1 MTAHMALRSGTF
13 VKGPGRLTSNVGE
26 NMNNQQV
33 RLLISA
39 LVLLSGAIASN
50 SSQLNINVGI
60 FLILVGAAMLFV
72 EYFRSFSTKD

>member
-1 MTAHMALRSGTF
+1 
-13 VKGPGRLTSNVGE
+13 VGE
-26 NMNNQQV
+26 NVNNQQV

-50 SSQLNINVGI
+50 SSQLNVNVGI

-72 EYFRSFSTKD
+72 EYFRSFSSKD

>member
-1 MTAHMALRSGTF
+1 MALRSGTF
-13 VKGPGRLTSNVGE
+13 VRVRSSNSNVGE

-50 SSQLNINVGI
+50 SSQLDVNVGL

-72 EYFRSFSTKD
+72 EYFRSFSSKD